1 MQDTFLASITNQFL
15 VFATRW
21 RFSSCSRRE
30 RSQAS
35 DHSKRS
41 EYSAAPI
48 PQKLDPIAVR
58 RPTIITTVLTF
69 LTLNE
74 RLVLVKMPI
83 KGFFK
88 VWRFRFGQVKPKL
101 GWKLVGFDV
110 FLMHWSHIVSEI
122 AVWRIRTH
130 KPLSWG
136 ILETTG
142 PHHGTPKMALNH
154 ATDRGLF

>member
-1 MQDTFLASITNQFL
+1 MTNQFL

-48 PQKLDPIAVR
+48 PQKLDPFAVR

-88 VWRFRFGQVKPKL
+88 VWRFCFGQIKPKL
-101 GWKLVGFDV
+101 GWKLVGF
-110 FLMHWSHIVSEI
+110 EI
-122 AVWRIRTH
+122 IQLAKLTFEGFELTNLSREASLR
-130 KPLSWG
+130 PLDR
-136 ILETTG
+136 
-142 PHHGTPKMALNH
+142 HHGTPKIALNRT
-154 ATDRGLF
+154 TDRGLFEMTWWFIRLKFWL